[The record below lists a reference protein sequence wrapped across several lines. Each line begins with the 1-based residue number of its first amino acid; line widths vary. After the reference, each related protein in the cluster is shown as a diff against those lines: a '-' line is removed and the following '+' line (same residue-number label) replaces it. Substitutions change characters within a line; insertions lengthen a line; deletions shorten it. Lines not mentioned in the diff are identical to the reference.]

1 MSEAVSRVLDPL
13 RKKSNRLVAILSFLI
28 LITLITPAQAGDK
41 NSGWE
46 VANSGTKADLF
57 TAAYDGESVF
67 AFGAEG
73 VILQSADKGAT
84 WAQLESPANSDLRA
98 SDSIGGAIAVVGEG
112 GGAFLRAD
120 GSDTWLD
127 ISLNLSVD
135 FRGMAMTSA
144 TSLVAVGPEGAIWQY
159 SDDTWMQRDSGVTT
173 NLNDVSFFDSNL
185 GMIVGDNGTILA
197 TNDGGESWE
206 YREAAEGL
214 VADIVALDYYSGIR
228 AYAVTDEGNIV
239 KSIGSPSGTAVGYV
253 WELVEIESENG
264 TTSLGLELSSIDV
277 SSVNKFLVSGPS
289 GYAALSLD
297 GGNIITSQMNPLPT
311 INDFNHILFLN
322 LFEAVIV
329 GADGVI
335 LFSDNAGED
344 ESVGFQVIDYGD
356 FGQFVD
362 YSKGMLIDG
371 LFATIRIVLF
381 GIVLGFFL
389 GIMLSMMK
397 TAPSTLKDVA
407 QLDRYSILRII
418 LTPICI
424 IEAAVPFI
432 RLNKKWWSATQ
443 AVGRLR
449 VLSATSTRPLNTLA
463 LRALGVGMLYCGI
476 KLISNLVPI
485 VGALN
490 LDGWEYIYAPIGL
503 ISPDGINGEL
513 YFENFFQALLGIALI
528 LLGLLFVRRVTQ
540 LELDLMAKR
549 VLMTLLLPCL
559 LALLIICMPLGQWNP
574 ISPLIVRLSSL
585 STTSAITRNTFP
597 KSEVHLFP
605 FPFYF
610 AVIILIIIT
619 HRLLGSEVFWPVLY
633 YLLIP
638 GLILGV
644 VAFRIVGGKSEFGAA
659 VAVIREMT
667 SLRRIF
673 PKSEMRSGIML
684 RWNSWEVRPLNAVA
698 TVYTDLFRNTPLIVQ
713 FMFIHFGVQFGK
725 LLGDPAA
732 ALLEGETN
740 FFLVYIRDTIL
751 SDRACVSAIFALGLN
766 SGAYQCETIR
776 GAIAAIPSG
785 QMEAGRSIG
794 LTYLQT
800 MGLVI
805 MPQAIRICIPPMGN
819 EMVNLVLNSSLAMVI
834 GYAELTRKG
843 RLINAV
849 TFQLFWGYGMVLVS
863 YFVVTWTLA
872 LLLRRLESKSKIPGL
887 GISGGA

>member
-1 MSEAVSRVLDPL
+1 MGFALAEVVSSVFNPRV
-13 RKKSNRLVAILSFLI
+13 KKKNRLVAILSFLI
-28 LITLITPAQAGDK
+28 LITLITPAQAVDY
-41 NSGWE
+41 NSGWD
-46 VANSGTKADLF
+46 VADSGTEADLF
-57 TAAYDGESVF
+57 TVAYDGESVF
-67 AFGAEG
+67 AFGAG
-73 VILQSADKGAT
+73 GAILQSANKGAT
-84 WAQLESPANSDLRA
+84 WVQLESPANSDLQA
-98 SDSIGGAIAVVGEG
+98 SDSVGGAIAVVGDG

-135 FRGMAMTSA
+135 FRGMAMNSA

-159 SDDTWMQRDSGVTT
+159 SDDTWMQRDSGVTA

-185 GMIVGDNGTILA
+185 GMIVGDSGTILA

-253 WELVEIESENG
+253 WELVEIESEDRA
-264 TTSLGLELSSIDV
+264 TSLGLELSSIDV

-335 LFSDNAGED
+335 LFSDNAGAD

-389 GIMLSMMK
+389 GVMLSMMK
-397 TAPSTLKDVA
+397 TAPTTLKDVA
-407 QLDRYSILRII
+407 QLDRYSILRLI
-418 LTPICI
+418 LIPFCI
-424 IEAAVPFI
+424 IEAAIPFI
-432 RLNKKWWSATQ
+432 RLNEKSWSATQ

-449 VLSATSTRPLNTLA
+449 ILSATSTRPLNTLA
-463 LRALGVGMLYCGI
+463 LRALGLGMLYYGI
-476 KLISNLVPI
+476 TLILALVPI
-485 VGALN
+485 VKALN
-490 LDGWEYIYAPIGL
+490 LDGLEYIYTPIGL
-503 ISPDGINGEL
+503 INPDGINGGL
-513 YFENFFQALLGIALI
+513 YFGNFFDALLGIGLI
-528 LLGLLFVRRVTQ
+528 LLGLLFLTSRKFF
-540 LELDLMAKR
+540 LKR
-549 VLMTLLLPCL
+549 
-559 LALLIICMPLGQWNP
+559 
-574 ISPLIVRLSSL
+574 
-585 STTSAITRNTFP
+585 
-597 KSEVHLFP
+597 EVHLP
-605 FPFYF
+605 FRD
-610 AVIILIIIT
+610 IT
-619 HRLLGSEVFWPVLY
+619 LKWDFW
-633 YLLIP
+633 
-638 GLILGV
+638 G
-644 VAFRIVGGKSEFGAA
+644 
-659 VAVIREMT
+659 T
-667 SLRRIF
+667 
-673 PKSEMRSGIML
+673 
-684 RWNSWEVRPLNAVA
+684 RPLNAVA

-732 ALLEGETN
+732 AFLEGETN
-740 FFLVYIRDTIL
+740 FFIVYIRDMIL
-751 SDRACVSAIFALGLN
+751 SDRACVSSIFALGLN

-794 LTYLQT
+794 LNYMQT

-863 YFVVTWTLA
+863 YFIVTWTLA
-872 LLLRRLESKSKIPGL
+872 LILRYLENKSRIPGL

>member
-1 MSEAVSRVLDPL
+1 MSEDAPRVLNPTG
-13 RKKSNRLVAILSFLI
+13 KKRNRLIAILSFLI
-28 LITLITPAQAGDK
+28 LITLITPAQAVDY
-41 NSGWE
+41 NSGWD
-46 VANSGTKADLF
+46 VADSGIEADLF

-67 AFGAEG
+67 AFGAG
-73 VILQSADKGAT
+73 GTILRSTDKGAN
-84 WAQLESPANSDLRA
+84 WVQLEIPTTVDLRA
-98 SDSIGGAIAVVGEG
+98 SDSIEGAVAVVGGEG
-112 GGAFLRAD
+112 TAFLRAD

-127 ISLNLSVD
+127 ISLSSPVD
-135 FRGMAMTSA
+135 FSGIAMTGT
-144 TSLVAVGPEGAIWQY
+144 TSLVAVGSEGSIWQY
-159 SDDTWMQRDSGVTT
+159 SDGAWMQRDSGVTT
-173 NLNDVSFFDSNL
+173 DLNDVSFLDSNL
-185 GMIVGDNGTILA
+185 GMIVGDNGIILA
-197 TNDGGESWE
+197 TNDGGENWE
-206 YREAAEGL
+206 YREPPEGL
-214 VADIVALDYYSGIR
+214 VANIVALDYYSGIR
-228 AYAVTDEGNIV
+228 AYAVTDEGHIV
-239 KSIGSPSGTAVGYV
+239 KSIGSPTGTAVGYV
-253 WELVEIESENG
+253 WELVQIESEDG
-264 TTSLGLELSSIDV
+264 ATSLGLELSSVDV
-277 SSVNKFLVSGPS
+277 SSVNKFLISGPE

-311 INDFNHILFLN
+311 IDGFNQILFLN

-329 GADGVI
+329 GTDGVI

-362 YSKGMLIDG
+362 YSKGMLLDG

-389 GIMLSMMK
+389 GVVLSMMK
-397 TAPSTLKDVA
+397 TAPTTLKDIA
-407 QLDRYSILRII
+407 QLDRYSIIRII
-418 LTPICI
+418 LIPFCI
-424 IEAAVPFI
+424 IEAAIPFV
-432 RLNKKWWSATQ
+432 RLNEKSWSATR

-449 VLSATSTRPLNTLA
+449 TLSATSTRPLNTLA
-463 LRALGVGMLYCGI
+463 LRTLGLGMLYCGI
-476 KLISNLVPI
+476 KFISALVPI
-485 VGALN
+485 VRALN
-490 LDGWEYIYAPIGL
+490 LEGLEYIYAPIGL

-513 YFENFFQALLGIALI
+513 YFGNFFQALLGIALI
-528 LLGLLFVRRVTQ
+528 LLGLLFLTSREFFVKR
-540 LELDLMAKR
+540 EL
-549 VLMTLLLPCL
+549 
-559 LALLIICMPLGQWNP
+559 
-574 ISPLIVRLSSL
+574 RLSH
-585 STTSAITRNTFP
+585 IWHWN
-597 KSEVHLFP
+597 VN
-605 FPFYF
+605 
-610 AVIILIIIT
+610 
-619 HRLLGSEVFWPVLY
+619 FW
-633 YLLIP
+633 
-638 GLILGV
+638 G
-644 VAFRIVGGKSEFGAA
+644 
-659 VAVIREMT
+659 
-667 SLRRIF
+667 
-673 PKSEMRSGIML
+673 
-684 RWNSWEVRPLNAVA
+684 VRPLNAVA

-732 ALLEGETN
+732 AFLEGETN

-794 LTYLQT
+794 LNYMQT

-872 LLLRRLESKSKIPGL
+872 LILRYLENKSRIPGL